1 LNDKRESL
9 MLLQGKTVVVSGV
22 GPGMG
27 QALGRLAAQEGAKV
41 VLSARNLDFLE
52 TVRAGIIAG
61 GGEAIAVPC
70 DVTDP
75 DQCRAV
81 ADSAASAFGG
91 RIHGLINSAY
101 YHGDWSFV
109 DNADGA
115 DFAKAYD
122 VNCLGAL
129 RLTQACIPYLK
140 NGGAVVNVSTIGTL
154 KPHGADHGMEMGYAV
169 AKGGLNVLT
178 KYMAAD
184 LGRFGIRVNGCRM
197 GWIHGAPVQ
206 GYIDG
211 MVAQG
216 MSEEA
221 VVGAITANIPIG
233 IIPPQDDCARAVLMM
248 LSDYAAVVTGAALD
262 VNGGQWMAP

>member
-1 LNDKRESL
+1 
-9 MLLQGKTVVVSGV
+9 MLLKDKTVIVSGV

-27 QALGRLAAQEGAKV
+27 QALGRLAAQEGARV
-41 VLSARNLDFLE
+41 VLAARNRDYLE
-52 TVRAGIIAG
+52 TVRGGIEAAG
-61 GGEAIAVPC
+61 GTAIAVPC

-75 DQCRAV
+75 GQCA
-81 ADSAASAFGG
+81 ALAQASADTFGP
-91 RIHGLINSAY
+91 RIHGLVNSAY
-101 YHGDWSFV
+101 YHGEWSFV
-109 DNADGA
+109 DNADSA
-115 DFAKAYD
+115 DFARAYD

-129 RLTQACIPYLK
+129 RLTQACLPGLK
-140 NGGAVVNVSTIGTL
+140 QGGAVVNVSTIGTL

-184 LGRFGIRVNGCRM
+184 LGKHGIRVNACRM

-206 GYIDG
+206 SYIDSL
-211 MVAQG
+211 VAQG
-216 MSEEA
+216 ADEA
-221 VVGAITANIPIG
+221 DVIAAVTANIPLG
-233 IIPPQDDCARAVLMM
+233 VIPPEDDCARAVLMM